1 MATRRGLSTT
11 RKART
16 ASPSGLRRGGRTTSG
31 LPAGG
36 VIPDDYH
43 FEGDR
48 GPVKLSELFAPG
60 KDTLAVY
67 SFMYGPERER
77 PCPGCTHFLYGLDA
91 RSSTSVNVSTSRSL
105 PNRPCGHHMGSPIV
119 SPA

>member
-1 MATRRGLSTT
+1 MANGNTSGLSTT

-77 PCPGCTHFLYGLDA
+77 SFLDGLDGA
-91 RSSTSVNVSTSRSL
+91 VEHIGQRINLTVVAK
-105 PNRPCGHHMGSPIV
+105 SPLRAPHGESDRQSCLIG
-119 SPA
+119 